1 MSKIGILVLEDEIVT
16 YMYISQKLKEFGYEN
31 IYIARNST
39 DALEIASKNKI
50 DLMFSDIN
58 IEGDVDGIDTAYTIQ
73 KLYKTPVIFITAYND
88 KELLKRVSKIDT
100 LGFLLKPFR
109 PDELE
114 TLINLAIEKFQLESK
129 ECDMVYKDYIF
140 NKNSCTLCKNDE
152 KIELSKKEQ
161 LFINLLFSNTNN
173 IISYEV
179 LDQTIWFDKYVS
191 DNARRTFLHRF
202 KNKFEGFEINI
213 EKNVGIAF
221 NHISINY

>member
-31 IYIARNST
+31 IYIARNSK
-39 DALEIASKNKI
+39 DALEITSENKI

-109 PDELE
+109 ADELE
-114 TLINLAIEKFQLESK
+114 TLINLAIEKFHLGAENN
-129 ECDMVYKDYIF
+129 DLIYKNYVF
-140 NKNSCTLCKNDE
+140 NKENHLLLKNGIE
-152 KIELSKKEQ
+152 IELSKKEQ
-161 LFINLLFSNTNN
+161 LFVGLLFTNKN
-173 IISYEV
+173 NPISYEV
-179 LDQTIWFDKYVS
+179 LDKTLWFDKCVS
-191 DNARRTFLHRF
+191 DNARRTFIYRF
-202 KNKFEGFEINI
+202 KHKFDDFEINI
-213 EKNVGIAF
+213 EKNVGLTF
-221 NHISINY
+221 L